1 MNDVSLKAL
10 LEAGC
15 HFGHKV
21 DRWHPKAAAFI
32 YQERDGIHVIDLAKT
47 RSGLLKAAEY
57 LKNLVATGGT
67 VLFMGTKRQ
76 AVAIITEEAGRVGAS
91 FMKKRWIGGFL
102 TNWEQVHK
110 NLEKIRRLTEE
121 EKTNAWK
128 KYPKHERV
136 KLSRYLDK
144 IEELYGGVVNLTDKP
159 QALVVVDIK
168 REMVAVREA
177 QRMGIPIVAIVDTN
191 SDPTGIDFVVPAND
205 DAVGSIKYLVHYLA
219 EAYREGAEERR
230 KEEEKTAKAVKET
243 AEKPKSIDSMQ
254 PGADSQQTKEDVK
267 AEEIKKEVKV
277 EEKPS
282 VAKPKKD
289 KPKKKAKAIK
299 TGRGKG
305 KGESV
310 KE

>member
-1 MNDVSLKAL
+1 MQDVQLKDL

-21 DRWHPKAAAFI
+21 DRWHPKASTFI

-47 RSGLLKAAEY
+47 RSGLLKAAEFIQ
-57 LKNLVATGGT
+57 NLASQGST

-76 AVAIITEEAGRVGAS
+76 AVTIITEEAARVGAS
-91 FMKKRWIGGFL
+91 YMKKRWIGGFL

-121 EKTNAWK
+121 EKNNAWK

-144 IEELYGGVVNLTDKP
+144 IEELYGGVVSLNDKP

-168 REMVAVREA
+168 REQVAVREA

-191 SDPTGIDFVVPAND
+191 SDPTGIDYIVPAND
-205 DAVGSIKYLVHYLA
+205 DAVGSIKFLIHHLA
-219 EAYREGAEERR
+219 EAYLEGVGIKQKSDEKAA
-230 KEEEKTAKAVKET
+230 KTAKET
-243 AEKPKSIDSMQ
+243 AEKAK
-254 PGADSQQTKEDVK
+254 K
-267 AEEIKKEVKV
+267 AEDKAKTEAKPDVEPKPAAVKV
-277 EEKPS
+277 VEVNSP
-282 VAKPKKD
+282 AKTTED
-289 KPKKKAKAIK
+289 KPKKKEKAKKVVEAASK
-299 TGRGKG
+299 
-305 KGESV
+305 
-310 KE
+310 